1 MAYVWIID
9 NLRFCEAQKNMKIAI
24 SSSGRELEDQVAE
37 LFGRCPYF
45 LIVEI
50 NGKEIGAIQAREN
63 TNSDQT
69 GGAGIA
75 VAKFLAEMDV
85 SAVIAQ
91 NIGPRAAD
99 VLEQFNIEM
108 YYFDGTGKDAVQ
120 NFING
125 KLKKIN

>member
-1 MAYVWIID
+1 
-9 NLRFCEAQKNMKIAI
+9 MKIAI
-24 SSSGRELEDQVAE
+24 SSNGRELGDHVAE

-50 NGKEIGAIQAREN
+50 NGKEVGEIQAREN

-75 VAKFLAEMDV
+75 AAKFLAEMDV

-91 NIGPRAAD
+91 NIGPRATD
-99 VLEQFNIEM
+99 VLKQFNIET
-108 YYFDGTGKDAVQ
+108 YYFNGAGKDAVQ

-125 KLKKIN
+125 RLKKIN